1 MMPRKLHPLTQVLL
15 EQRYQQNFLQEKIDD
30 GGDGAFSFNRLA
42 KAKGKKIDEIGLD
55 AANFAAKNLPFVERM
70 AKAEV
75 PESKTDPEAYGKKRS
90 ELAKEMVLARKKAFD
105 DRQKAIAGGIPDP
118 IQVDD
123 TEILKRALANKP
135 ELAQVLTRDEYENL
149 AGDITNPLELQS
161 SVKDETGKEYS
172 KAPISI
178 QQWPGIDPNAA
189 IVYDALRGAQ
199 ESLTTPEG
207 LAKGAAFG
215 AGFKALGMGAGA
227 LGKVVAPKIAK
238 FVPKFLPSITKYFPG
253 AIGKARDAAEMGSA
267 VGQSA
272 VNLAGLGAMGYGA
285 YQAGQEGKLGRFAGE
300 LAGGVGP
307 FGVGRDVTGVAI
319 PAGIKAA
326 PAAYAKGKE
335 IAGDVRAV
343 AKGTAES
350 LGAAGSKVAGAA
362 RSVARGIADTPWSEI
377 PSNVGTAAKDL
388 VFSAKDMYPF
398 GYKIIKGKAGTVPT
412 NRSWDLPTGERSWET
427 GLGYDIIAD
436 AEGNIVG
443 ERPTIPTDPSS
454 LAGQSSTV
462 SPSKPGSSAK
472 QRAAATFAAVMAAR
486 AGGVPSPAVD
496 VVKPSEAMVSTE
508 TGPRETMGNVEMRNP
523 TAPPESGA
531 STSRTTTAPAAESGA
546 KVTNTGS
553 SSRIP
558 VTTSSSDKTTST
570 SSYSTKASNKFKN
583 DWWKKLENKN
593 QKTDNQSDASKQK
606 NSDINQENQSN
617 NNRVN
622 NTDNNRGGG
631 IPPVVPMRT
640 TPPKE
645 PPPTPPTVPPTL
657 PTLKFGGGESRG
669 SDLDDARRR
678 QMAGTD
684 INAILRNLFSSSQTI
699 SIE

>member
-1 MMPRKLHPLTQVLL
+1 MMPRKLHPLTEVLL
-15 EQRYQQNFLQEKIDD
+15 EQRYQQNFLQERIDD
-30 GGDGAFSFNRLA
+30 GGDGAFSWNRLA
-42 KAKGKKIDEIGLD
+42 KAKGKTAEDLLQDYAD
-55 AANFAAKNLPFVERM
+55 ASIKYTPGVEGM
-70 AKAEV
+70 SYAEV
-75 PESKTDPEAYGKKRS
+75 PFAREDPEAYGKLRS

-135 ELAQVLTRDEYENL
+135 KLAQILTRDEYESL
-149 AGDITNPLELQS
+149 AGEITNPLEIQS
-161 SVKDETGKEYS
+161 TVKDETGKEYS
-172 KAPISI
+172 KAPISMEK
-178 QQWPGIDPNAA
+178 WGGISDNSAA
-189 IVYDALRGAQ
+189 LYDFLRGAQ

-285 YQAGQEGKLGRFAGE
+285 YQAGQEGKLSRFAGE
-300 LAGGVGP
+300 VAGGVLP

-335 IAGDVRAV
+335 IAGDVGAV

-350 LGAAGSKVAGAA
+350 LGAAGGKVAGAA

-388 VFSAKDMYPF
+388 VFSAKEMYPF
-398 GYKIIKGKAGTVPT
+398 NYKIIKGKAGTVPT

-454 LAGQSSTV
+454 LTVKPSNVSSSEPV
-462 SPSKPGSSAK
+462 SRAK
-472 QRAAATFAAVMAAR
+472 QGAAATVALAMAAR
-486 AGGVPSPAVD
+486 GTGVPSPAVD
-496 VVKPSEAMVSTE
+496 VVKPSESMVSTE
-508 TGPRETMGNVEMRNP
+508 TAPRETMGNIEMRNP

-546 KVTNTGS
+546 KGADTGS

-570 SSYSTKASNKFKN
+570 TSYSTKASNKFQN
-583 DWWKKLENKN
+583 DWWKKLDNKN
-593 QKTDNQSDASKQK
+593 TSTSTAPAKGKVNFNTVDQTNT
-606 NSDINQENQSN
+606 
-617 NNRVN
+617 NRISQA
-622 NTDNNRGGG
+622 NTVGGTPFV
-631 IPPVVPMRT
+631 PPVVPMTT

-645 PPPTPPTVPPTL
+645 PPSTPPTVPPTL

-669 SDLDDARRR
+669 SDLDDSRRR

-684 INAILRNLFSSSQTI
+684 INAILRSLFPSSQTI

>member
-15 EQRYQQNFLQEKIDD
+15 EQRYQKNFLQERIGDD
-30 GGDGAFSFNRLA
+30 GDGAFSFNRLA
-42 KAKGKKIDEIGLD
+42 RAKGKTAEDLLQDYADFSVKYTPG
-55 AANFAAKNLPFVERM
+55 VEGM
-70 AKAEV
+70 SYAEV
-75 PESKTDPEAYGKKRS
+75 PFAREDPEAYGKLRS

-123 TEILKRALANKP
+123 TEILKRALASKP
-135 ELAQVLTRDEYENL
+135 ELAQILTRDEYESL
-149 AGDITNPLELQS
+149 AGEITNPLELQS
-161 SVKDETGKEYS
+161 TVKDETGKEYS
-172 KAPISI
+172 KAPISMEK
-178 QQWPGIDPNAA
+178 WGGISDNSAA
-189 IVYDALRGAQ
+189 LYDFLRGAQ

-215 AGFKALGMGAGA
+215 AAFKTAGMGAAA

-238 FVPKFLPSITKYFPG
+238 FVPKFLPSVTKYFPG

-335 IAGDVRAV
+335 IAGDVGAI

-350 LGAAGSKVAGAA
+350 LGTAGGKVAGAA

-427 GLGYDIIAD
+427 GLGYDLVSD

-443 ERPTIPTDPSS
+443 EKPSVSTDPSS
-454 LAGQSSTV
+454 LISRTSTTA
-462 SPSKPGSSAK
+462 PSKPVSAA
-472 QRAAATFAAVMAAR
+472 QRGAAALTGSLLAAR
-486 AGGVPSPAVD
+486 SAGVPSPAVD
-496 VVKPSEAMVSTE
+496 VVKPSESMVSTE
-508 TGPRETMGNVEMRNP
+508 TAPRETMGNIEMRNP
-523 TAPPESGA
+523 TAPPEYGA

-546 KVTNTGS
+546 KGADTGS
-553 SSRIP
+553 SSRVP

-570 SSYSTKASNKFKN
+570 SSYSTKASNKFQN
-583 DWWKKLENKN
+583 DWWKKLDNKN
-593 QKTDNQSDASKQK
+593 TSTSTAPAKGKVNFNTVDQTNT
-606 NSDINQENQSN
+606 
-617 NNRVN
+617 NRVSQA
-622 NTDNNRGGG
+622 NTVGGTG
-631 IPPVVPMRT
+631 IVPPVVPITT

-645 PPPTPPTVPPTL
+645 PPSTPPTVPPTL

-669 SDLDDARRR
+669 SDLDDDRRR
-678 QMAGTD
+678 KMAGTD
-684 INAILRNLFSSSQTI
+684 INAVLRSLFSSSQTI
-699 SIE
+699 TIE